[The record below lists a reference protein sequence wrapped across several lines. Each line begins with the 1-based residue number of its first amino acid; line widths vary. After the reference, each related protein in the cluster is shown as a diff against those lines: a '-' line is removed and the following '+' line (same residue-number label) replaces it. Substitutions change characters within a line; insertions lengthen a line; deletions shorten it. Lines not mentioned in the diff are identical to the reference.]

1 MVEFFYYVRS
11 LEMKKP
17 NKLGKVKKG
26 ISDLLVKK
34 ETYENKL
41 IQLKNQG
48 KKLEK
53 MASIEERKKRTHRL
67 IERGAILESFI
78 EDASELSGA
87 EIKAILE
94 KVFSKNSVSYFCKNF
109 SKRAYKSSSGSFL
122 IYSPFIQ
129 SSLMGS
135 STAPAL

>member
-34 ETYENKL
+34 ETYEN
-41 IQLKNQG
+41 IKNQG

-53 MASIEERKKRTHRL
+53 MASIEERKTRTHRL

-78 EDASELSGA
+78 EDASELSGS

-94 KVFSKNSVSYFCKNF
+94 KVFSKNKDEG
-109 SKRAYKSSSGSFL
+109 KTEL
-122 IYSPFIQ
+122 
-129 SSLMGS
+129 
-135 STAPAL
+135 

>member
-1 MVEFFYYVRS
+1 MNS
-11 LEMKKP
+11 LDE
-17 NKLGKVKKG
+17 LSRVKNE
-26 ISDLLVKK
+26 INDLSKKK

-53 MASIEERKKRTHRL
+53 TASIKERKKRTHRL

-78 EDASELSGA
+78 EDASELSGS

-94 KVFSKNSVSYFCKNF
+94 KVFSKNKDEG
-109 SKRAYKSSSGSFL
+109 KTEL
-122 IYSPFIQ
+122 
-129 SSLMGS
+129 
-135 STAPAL
+135 

>member
-1 MVEFFYYVRS
+1 MNS
-11 LEMKKP
+11 LDE
-17 NKLGKVKKG
+17 LSRVKNE
-26 ISDLLVKK
+26 INDLSKKK

-41 IQLKNQG
+41 FQLKNQG

-53 MASIEERKKRTHRL
+53 TASIKEQKKRTHRL

-94 KVFSKNSVSYFCKNF
+94 KVFSKNKDEG
-109 SKRAYKSSSGSFL
+109 KIEL
-122 IYSPFIQ
+122 
-129 SSLMGS
+129 
-135 STAPAL
+135 

>member
-1 MVEFFYYVRS
+1 MNS
-11 LEMKKP
+11 LDE
-17 NKLGKVKKG
+17 LSRVKNE
-26 ISDLLVKK
+26 INDLSKKK

-53 MASIEERKKRTHRL
+53 TASIKERKRRTHRL

-78 EDASELSGA
+78 EDASELSGS

-94 KVFSKNSVSYFCKNF
+94 KVFSKNKDEG
-109 SKRAYKSSSGSFL
+109 KTEL
-122 IYSPFIQ
+122 
-129 SSLMGS
+129 
-135 STAPAL
+135 

>member
-1 MVEFFYYVRS
+1 MNS
-11 LEMKKP
+11 LDE
-17 NKLGKVKKG
+17 LSRVKNE
-26 ISDLLVKK
+26 INDLSKKK

-53 MASIEERKKRTHRL
+53 TASIKERKRRTHRL

-78 EDASELSGA
+78 EDASELSGP

-94 KVFSKNSVSYFCKNF
+94 KVFSKNKDEG
-109 SKRAYKSSSGSFL
+109 KTEL
-122 IYSPFIQ
+122 
-129 SSLMGS
+129 
-135 STAPAL
+135 

>member
-1 MVEFFYYVRS
+1 MNS
-11 LEMKKP
+11 LDE
-17 NKLGKVKKG
+17 LSRVKNE
-26 ISDLLVKK
+26 INDLSKKK

-53 MASIEERKKRTHRL
+53 TASIKERKRRTHRL

-94 KVFSKNSVSYFCKNF
+94 KVFSKNKDEG
-109 SKRAYKSSSGSFL
+109 KTEL
-122 IYSPFIQ
+122 
-129 SSLMGS
+129 
-135 STAPAL
+135 

>member
-1 MVEFFYYVRS
+1 
-11 LEMKKP
+11 MKKP

-34 ETYENKL
+34 ETYEN
-41 IQLKNQG
+41 IKNQG

-94 KVFSKNSVSYFCKNF
+94 KVFSKNK
-109 SKRAYKSSSGSFL
+109 YKWKIEL
-122 IYSPFIQ
+122 
-129 SSLMGS
+129 
-135 STAPAL
+135 

>member
-34 ETYENKL
+34 ETYEN
-41 IQLKNQG
+41 IKNQG

-94 KVFSKNSVSYFCKNF
+94 KVFSKNK
-109 SKRAYKSSSGSFL
+109 YKWKIEL
-122 IYSPFIQ
+122 
-129 SSLMGS
+129 
-135 STAPAL
+135 

>member
-1 MVEFFYYVRS
+1 MAEILNFQGSTHRIGVGS
-11 LEMKKP
+11 L
-17 NKLGKVKKG
+17 
-26 ISDLLVKK
+26 SDLLVKK

-87 EIKAILE
+87 EIKFIYIKACIL
-94 KVFSKNSVSYFCKNF
+94 
-109 SKRAYKSSSGSFL
+109 
-122 IYSPFIQ
+122 
-129 SSLMGS
+129 
-135 STAPAL
+135 

>member
-1 MVEFFYYVRS
+1 MNS
-11 LEMKKP
+11 LDE
-17 NKLGKVKKG
+17 LSRVKNE
-26 ISDLLVKK
+26 INDLSKKK

-53 MASIEERKKRTHRL
+53 TASIKERKKRTHRL

-78 EDASELSGA
+78 EDASELSGS

-94 KVFSKNSVSYFCKNF
+94 KIFSKNKDEG
-109 SKRAYKSSSGSFL
+109 KTEL
-122 IYSPFIQ
+122 
-129 SSLMGS
+129 
-135 STAPAL
+135 

>member
-1 MVEFFYYVRS
+1 MNS
-11 LEMKKP
+11 LDE
-17 NKLGKVKKG
+17 LSRVKNE
-26 ISDLLVKK
+26 INDLSKKK
-34 ETYENKL
+34 ETYESKL

-53 MASIEERKKRTHRL
+53 TASIKERKKRTHRL

-94 KVFSKNSVSYFCKNF
+94 KGFLKNKDEG
-109 SKRAYKSSSGSFL
+109 KTEL
-122 IYSPFIQ
+122 
-129 SSLMGS
+129 
-135 STAPAL
+135 